1 MVDPPVKFKT
11 IKGHT
16 LAADADFGK
25 LGAHLC
31 VEPVPV
37 HAEVTGGIAEA
48 EKPRGDVGLSL
59 HARIVI
65 NGQDK
70 LLSRLLVHDPVRG

>member
-1 MVDPPVKFKT
+1 MVDPSVKFKP
-11 IKGHT
+11 IKGHA

-31 VEPVPV
+31 VKPIPV
-37 HAEVTGGIAEA
+37 HAEVTRGVAET

-59 HARIVI
+59 HARIGI

-70 LLSRLLVHDPVRG
+70 LL

>member
-11 IKGHT
+11 IKGHA

-31 VEPVPV
+31 VKPIPV
-37 HAEVTGGIAEA
+37 HAEVTRGIAET
-48 EKPRGDVGLSL
+48 EEPGGDG
-59 HARIVI
+59 
-65 NGQDK
+65 
-70 LLSRLLVHDPVRG
+70 